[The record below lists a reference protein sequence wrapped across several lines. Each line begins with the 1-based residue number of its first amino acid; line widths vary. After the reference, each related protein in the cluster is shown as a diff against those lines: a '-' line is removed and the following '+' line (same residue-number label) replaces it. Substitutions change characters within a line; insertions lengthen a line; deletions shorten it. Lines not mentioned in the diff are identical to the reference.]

1 MTGPPIRRELD
12 LATLAA
18 RERRL
23 RLVIQILNARDADY
37 RDAHQ
42 PTPAGLRQ
50 SIADFGQQLG
60 DVRRRQADLVANPP
74 AQRAQ
79 RPSQVRRTG
88 RFTSHRARD
97 FLPESP

>member
-1 MTGPPIRRELD
+1 MSGPPIRRELD
-12 LATLAA
+12 LAMLAA

-23 RLVIQILNARDADY
+23 RLVIQILNARDAEY
-37 RDAHQ
+37 RAVNE

-60 DVRRRQADLVANPP
+60 DVRRRQVGLRPHPP
-74 AQRAQ
+74 AARRERAA
-79 RPSQVRRTG
+79 PARRNG
-88 RFTSHRARD
+88 RFTAHRARD